1 MMIEAGKKYKVNA
14 QIKSPIGWAK
24 VDVNVACQE
33 DMSLVGD
40 LRIMGIKAEITEGKA
55 EGNTVTFR
63 AHPKLPFGVL
73 DVTGTVEIAEDGSV
87 KGSADAP
94 HHKPMEIKGE
104 VEEIA

>member
-24 VDVNVACQE
+24 VDVNVSCQD
-33 DMSLVGD
+33 DMSLTGN

-55 EGNTVTFR
+55 DDNKVSFS

-73 DVTGTVEIAEDGSV
+73 DVAGMVEIAEDGSV

-104 VEEIA
+104 VEEVA